1 MVDTSL
7 KMTYYARMI
16 LSLEVPPEYK
26 KYISDTTWSKL
37 SNETREDLVRYGID
51 FAGLLSKAA
60 EELHDYLDELITKSE
75 ISYLETQVRP
85 KSIGSYIKK
94 ALRRIDEHDPD
105 SDFKYNNPK
114 KQIEDTIGARI
125 LFYSEAEQK
134 RFESIIINDSDLNKL
149 KDLVHHDKS
158 SGYVSTHIILRNV
171 DKNNPNEPRLLY
183 LRKFLETY
191 PGLELQLRTVAAHAW
206 AEYEHDIQYKPDSDG
221 GKWGL
226 LPEKSKEKI
235 KQLFIEASGLRKY
248 MDRTFTEI
256 QKIIEQAERDANSPK
271 EEATHNTSPSS
282 IKIQELKS
290 IIDSQ
295 LVPTPY
301 GLEFSTNDRLTQLT
315 SNISAFIDTN
325 NESEHNIIKAI
336 GDTWQHDGKIEKRI
350 SHIVNEESPTLEQFI
365 NDLLLLT
372 FKDEYAESA
381 PSKHE
386 RMVQKLRLNW
396 LDFRMRVYALTTKNG
411 QQYKFLTNNMTLRK
425 LAEEVAKQKG
435 IEASAL
441 TLHKDQIIAPS
452 PQELRNSYTPIEIT
466 ATQTI
471 YVAKSI
477 DRHSAEEACKI
488 LWNRFD
494 NDGFRI
500 YRAGGVF
507 LGEPD
512 QSTILI
518 PEFE

>member
-1 MVDTSL
+1 
-7 KMTYYARMI
+7 MI
-16 LSLEVPPEYK
+16 LSQEVPPEYK
-26 KYISDTTWSKL
+26 KYISDNTWSKL
-37 SNETREDLVRYGID
+37 SDEIRDDLVRYGID

-105 SDFKYNNPK
+105 SDFKYKNPK
-114 KQIEDTIGARI
+114 KQIEDTVGARV

-134 RFESIIINDSDLNKL
+134 RFENIIINDSDLNED

-183 LRKFLETY
+183 LREFLKTY

-226 LPEKSKEKI
+226 LPERSKEKI
-235 KQLFIEASGLRKY
+235 KKLFIEASGLRKH
-248 MDRTFTEI
+248 MDQTFTEI
-256 QKIIEQAERDANSPK
+256 QEIITQAELEANSPK
-271 EEATHNTSPSS
+271 EEATYSASPPSTK
-282 IKIQELKS
+282 IKELKN
-290 IIDSQ
+290 IIGSQ
-295 LVPTPY
+295 LIPNLY
-301 GLEFSTNDRLTQLT
+301 GLEFSANDRLAQLT
-315 SNISAFIDTN
+315 SNISAFSDAN
-325 NESEHNIIKAI
+325 NESEQNIIKAI
-336 GDTWQHDGKIEKRI
+336 KSALRRDKKIGKRI
-350 SHIVNEESPTLEQFI
+350 SHIVDEESPTLEQLI
-365 NDLLLLT
+365 NDLLLLK

-381 PSKHE
+381 PSRHE
-386 RMVQKLRLNW
+386 RMIQKLRLNW
-396 LDFRMRVYALTTKNG
+396 LDFRMRVYALTTKDG

-441 TLHKDQIIAPS
+441 TLNKDRVIAPS
-452 PQELRNSYTPIEIT
+452 PRELRNSYTPIEIT

-488 LWNRFD
+488 LWNRFN

-512 QSTILI
+512 QSTVLI
-518 PEFE
+518 PELE